1 VSGHIGLLLNVRGV
15 VVASGNLNFVQV
27 GWYSLELGSEL
38 YLESGQSADI
48 SGLELVKTL
57 DLGSTVQ
64 NTKSLFRGQVIEAP
78 RERER

>member
-1 VSGHIGLLLNVRGV
+1 MSGHIGLLLNDRG

-38 YLESGQSADI
+38 YQESGQSADI

-64 NTKSLFRGQVIEAP
+64 TTMSLFRRAGP
-78 RERER
+78 